1 MVLEEALKKRIE
13 QAIYDVGKTKVV
25 LNGVLA
31 WLDAADDNLGKE
43 DLIKIMKRC
52 YSDVEINDAKEMW
65 SRLTRKPSVMIKK

>member
-25 LNGVLA
+25 LNEVLA